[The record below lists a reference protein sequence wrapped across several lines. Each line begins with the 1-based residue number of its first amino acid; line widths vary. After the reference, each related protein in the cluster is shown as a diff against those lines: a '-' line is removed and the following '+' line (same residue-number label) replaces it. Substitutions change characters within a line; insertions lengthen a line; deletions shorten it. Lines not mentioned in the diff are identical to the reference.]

1 MCSTTKEGFDLFF
14 YQATTIPCSMMLCC
28 CKFIALSFS
37 LSLFCTFLFP
47 QSFQMFFFFFV
58 LNIYKVLKQ
67 IGSNLHGPP
76 NLYANEEEAKVIT

>member
-28 CKFIALSFS
+28 CKFIALSLS
-37 LSLFCTFLFP
+37 LSLYFALSSFL
-47 QSFQMFFFFFV
+47 SHSNCFFFF